1 MKNFTFCR
9 QKQLYFWVVSFFILV
24 FPILSNAQAPVA
36 NFSVDKTT
44 SCGVSLIA
52 FTDLSTNNPTS
63 WLWNFGNGGATSTE
77 KNPTM
82 VYPTPGVYNVTLTA
96 TNASGSDVEVKG
108 AFITIYPLPNP
119 NFTVPQT
126 SVCVGDPV
134 TFTDNSASSAPITT
148 WIWNFGDGNVAGTQN
163 PSHAYTAPGTYN
175 VGLSITNANG
185 CSNFISKASHMT
197 VSPKPV
203 ASFSAPVSE
212 SCTAPFTA
220 NFTSAASTGAIT
232 TYLWDFGDGTTSNQA
247 NPAHTYNAA
256 GNYNVT
262 LTVSTA
268 SGCNSVMTRASYIHV
283 ATFVA
288 GFTSVDASVCQGQ
301 NVSFTDAS
309 STPAVSWVWDFGDG
323 TPTSG
328 LQNPTHVYAT
338 AGSYNVTLN
347 AVNAVGC
354 PSTATKP
361 SFVTINDNPVVNFN
375 GDNTSGC
382 VTPFLVNFT
391 DVTPNTNAWTWNFG
405 DGSPASNLQNPSHI
419 YNALGN
425 YTVSLQVTDL
435 NGCNGTATF
444 NNYINI
450 RNPQA
455 GFLTNTQRGCTPLN
469 VNFTDTS
476 KSNNPITTW
485 NWEFV
490 NDATAAVVT
499 SNAADPLQS
508 FVDTGSYTVS
518 LEVIDNK
525 GCVNKVTRNAYIGV
539 GMKPIAAFT
548 VSDDII
554 CFKTS
559 VSFTDAS
566 STYTNFWRWDFGDGN
581 TSNLKNPTNTYAT
594 DTISYEVTLI
604 AEHYGCQSDP
614 VFYDSIKV
622 LPPKADYTIN
632 PSVLC
637 HFPDTITFNDASAGA
652 FTYTWTFGDGNI
664 MKITDNLD
672 ATFDWEYNG
681 IPYANDTVGKN
692 PTHIYTSSNTYNTQ
706 LDVTN
711 PNGCA
716 DFLNVP
722 LIVTNLTPDF
732 TQNILNTCENSGI
745 TFTDISTSTQGGA
758 ILNWSWD
765 FGDGTP
771 KILAVKNPIHLFNTA
786 GNFDIKLIA
795 TDGNGCVDSITKTS
809 LVTIYEL
816 PKLSFQADVLTG
828 CAPLDV
834 NFTETATASAPET
847 VDFWNWN
854 FGDGNTL
861 LIADNKD
868 GTYTWTY
875 NGVVTD
881 PASLSKSPMHTYLL
895 RGNYNVSLTITDSK
909 GCDTTI
915 LKVNYIVPTHPYA
928 DFTVVATSCDY
939 NPVVFTNNS
948 TGATSYD
955 WNFGDLSPIN
965 HAISPT
971 YTYTVANDANLTVTL
986 RAIDANGCDSIIT
999 HPITIKHPVA
1009 DFFAENTLIE
1019 CFSKAPF
1026 PKFHSTCS
1034 PSIVSILWTFE
1045 DPLNPFSNTSI
1056 IDTPVYKYS
1065 GPGLYD
1071 VTLRATDDFGC
1082 VDTEIKTD
1090 YMDVGGP
1097 FGTYTFTPDIAC
1109 SPGEISFST
1118 VSTPNTTKFQYVYGD
1133 GIDEILATPTS
1144 THIYSK
1150 GQVYM
1155 PAIVF
1160 YDDNECPYFDQITVP
1175 KSLTIYDSNPEFSAD
1190 ITFSCMDTT
1199 VQFTDESIA
1208 SDLITGW
1215 KWRFGDGDTS
1225 LVQNPTHDY
1234 VKGLYNVEL
1243 ITTVANFCDFSITK
1257 PQYIKVYQTPIAS
1270 FTITTNPSSI
1280 LKTVIFTNTSDT
1292 LGSPTTWLWD
1302 LGNGKEDST
1311 TNTTNFYID
1320 HGTYPI
1326 ILTAYT
1332 DPQCVDTAM
1341 VDLIIDDYFYVP
1353 NAFTPDNDG
1362 INDVYLGGLNLD
1374 LVIVNR
1380 WGQTLYEGTAGW
1392 DGTHEGNKVSPGTYF
1407 YVITL
1412 PNGDVYKGPVT
1423 LIRN

>member
-63 WLWNFGNGGATSTE
+63 WLWDFGNGGATSTE

-108 AFITIYPLPNP
+108 AFITIYPLPSP
-119 NFTVPQT
+119 NFTIPQT

-163 PSHAYTAPGTYN
+163 PSHAYTAPGMYN
-175 VGLSITNANG
+175 VGLSITNSNG

-197 VSPKPV
+197 VNPKPV

-212 SCTAPFTA
+212 SCAAPFTA
-220 NFTSAASTGAIT
+220 NFSSAASTGAIT

-268 SGCNSVMTRASYIHV
+268 SGCNSVMSRASYIHV

-288 GFTSVDASVCQGQ
+288 GITSVDASVCQGQ

-309 STPAVSWVWDFGDG
+309 TTPAVSWVWDFGDG
-323 TPTSG
+323 SPTSG
-328 LQNPTHVYAT
+328 LQNPTHMYAA
-338 AGSYNVTLN
+338 AGNYTVTLN

-354 PSTATKP
+354 PSTATQ
-361 SFVTINDNPVVNFN
+361 SNFVTINNNPVISFN

-391 DVTPNTNAWTWNFG
+391 DLTPNTNSWTWNFG
-405 DGSPASNLQNPSHI
+405 DGSPVSNVKNPSHI

-425 YTVSLQVTDL
+425 YNVSLQVTDN
-435 NGCNGTATF
+435 NGCTGTSTI

-499 SNAADPLQS
+499 SNAAAPLRT

-525 GCVNKVTRNAYIGV
+525 GCKDKVTRNAYIGV
-539 GMKPIAAFT
+539 GDIQPRKMFASDSIMCYKTPVTFNDTLSKFT
-548 VSDDII
+548 NNWI
-554 CFKTS
+554 
-559 VSFTDAS
+559 
-566 STYTNFWRWDFGDGN
+566 WDFGDGTVLN
-581 TSNLKNPTNTYAT
+581 QKNPTYVYA
-594 DTISYEVTLI
+594 DTGKFTVTLI
-604 AEHYGCQSDP
+604 AQQYGCSAPPEVNVDFITIWPPIARYITNPLVLCVYPDTVEFIQQAVGAHVYTWDFGTGDKVNINGTTWTWSDG
-614 VFYDSIKV
+614 
-622 LPPKADYTIN
+622 IN
-632 PSVLC
+632 PDVVETKVGTDPK
-637 HFPDTITFNDASAGA
+637 FEYTTFG
-652 FTYTWTFGDGNI
+652 TYTTELMVQDTVHDCADSLEYVLTVSDVVPGFFQDTVSTC
-664 MKITDNLD
+664 K
-672 ATFDWEYNG
+672 YNG
-681 IPYANDTVGKN
+681 ITFSDTSKTSVG
-692 PTHIYTSSNTYNTQ
+692 
-706 LDVTN
+706 
-711 PNGCA
+711 
-716 DFLNVP
+716 
-722 LIVTNLTPDF
+722 
-732 TQNILNTCENSGI
+732 GI
-745 TFTDISTSTQGGA
+745 T
-758 ILNWSWD
+758 NWEWD

-771 KILAVKNPIHLFNTA
+771 KVLGVKNPVHMYNSA
-786 GNFDIKLIA
+786 GNFDVELIA
-795 TDGNGCVDSITKTS
+795 IDVNGCSDTIKKPSF
-809 LVTIYEL
+809 VTIYAL
-816 PKLSFQADVLTG
+816 PTLSFQGDVLTG

-847 VDFWNWN
+847 VDIWNWN
-854 FGDGNTL
+854 FGDGNIL
-861 LIADNKD
+861 LIEDNKD

-881 PASLSKSPMHTYLL
+881 PASPSKSPLHTYLL

-915 LKVNYIVPTHPYA
+915 TKVNYIVPTHPYA

-986 RAIDANGCDSIIT
+986 RAIDGNGCDSIIT
-999 HPITIKHPVA
+999 KPITIKHPVA
-1009 DFFAENTLIE
+1009 DFFAENTIIE
-1019 CFSKAPF
+1019 CYSKAPY

-1034 PSIVSILWTFE
+1034 PSIVSLLWTFE
-1045 DPLNPFSNTSI
+1045 DPKNPFANTSI
-1056 IDTPVYKYS
+1056 IDTPVYIYK
-1065 GPGLYD
+1065 GPGIFD
-1071 VTLRATDDFGC
+1071 VTLRAIDDFGC

-1097 FGTYTFTPDIAC
+1097 DGTFTFSPIVACAPAEITYTAVATA
-1109 SPGEISFST
+1109 
-1118 VSTPNTTKFQYVYGD
+1118 NTTKYNYYWGD
-1133 GIDEILATPTS
+1133 GNLVEDSPLSVNTFT
-1144 THIYSK
+1144 YVD
-1150 GQVYM
+1150 GQVYT
-1155 PAIVF
+1155 PAVVF
-1160 YDDNECPYFDQITVP
+1160 EDDNGCSSQVKTAPDN
-1175 KSLTIYDSNPEFSAD
+1175 LTIYESNPDFSAD

-1208 SDLITGW
+1208 SDFITGW
-1215 KWRFGDGDTS
+1215 NWEFGDGTTS
-1225 LVQNPTHDY
+1225 TLQNPTHDY
-1234 VKGLYNVEL
+1234 VKGLYDVTL
-1243 ITTVANFCDFSITK
+1243 TTTVANFCDFPVTK
-1257 PQYIKVYQTPIAS
+1257 PQFIKVYQTPIAS

-1311 TNTTNFYID
+1311 THTSNFYID
-1320 HGTYPI
+1320 HGTFPI
-1326 ILTAYT
+1326 MLTAYT
-1332 DPQCVDTAM
+1332 DPQCVDTALI
-1341 VDLIIDDYFYVP
+1341 DLIIDDFFYVP

-1392 DGTHEGNKVSPGTYF
+1392 DGTHDGNKVSPGTYF